1 MPGRRPGQDALRDRK
16 RACAHLGSRG
26 GRHPGCF
33 GGHRLRAWKPNS
45 KGAHGHRQGVPRCL
59 GSPGPQHFHHTR
71 KCWGVREAG
80 TPGVL
85 PGGQLALP
93 QHWGMSAG
101 DCRGP
106 PGAHPGVDKRSRLP
120 YFEAGVGWRQDK
132 AREERV
138 EAARRRKVL
147 GGQDF
152 GGTFMMSYAEKTEDI
167 TKDEWMDKLNNV
179 HIQRADMNRLIMNYL
194 VTEGFKEAAEK
205 FRMESGIEPSID
217 LDSLDERIKIREM
230 ILKGQIQEAIA
241 LINSL
246 HPELLDT
253 NRYLYFHLQ
262 QQHLIELIRQRE
274 TEAALE
280 FAQTQLAEQGEESR
294 ECLTE
299 MERTLALLAFDNPE
313 ESPFGDL
320 LNMMQRQK
328 VWSEVNQAVL
338 DYENRESTPK
348 LAKLLKLLLWAQ
360 NELDQKK
367 VKYPKMTDLSKGT
380 IEDPK

>member
-1 MPGRRPGQDALRDRK
+1 MIASQETAHTRIKLQTGSRISGLVHSAVGRQLT
-16 RACAHLGSRG
+16 CAHPTMGKVG
-26 GRHPGCF
+26 GTG
-33 GGHRLRAWKPNS
+33 
-45 KGAHGHRQGVPRCL
+45 
-59 GSPGPQHFHHTR
+59 
-71 KCWGVREAG
+71 
-80 TPGVL
+80 
-85 PGGQLALP
+85 
-93 QHWGMSAG
+93 
-101 DCRGP
+101 
-106 PGAHPGVDKRSRLP
+106 
-120 YFEAGVGWRQDK
+120 K
-132 AREERV
+132 ARAAV
-138 EAARRRKVL
+138 EGRQCKFR
-147 GGQDF
+147 QF
-152 GGTFMMSYAEKTEDI
+152 IMSYAEKPEDI

-205 FRMESGIEPSID
+205 FRMESGIEPSVD

-262 QQHLIELIRQRE
+262 QQHLIELIRLRE

-313 ESPFGDL
+313 DSPFGDL

>member
-1 MPGRRPGQDALRDRK
+1 MIDGRVHQSPPQATF
-16 RACAHLGSRG
+16 A
-26 GRHPGCF
+26 
-33 GGHRLRAWKPNS
+33 
-45 KGAHGHRQGVPRCL
+45 QGPL
-59 GSPGPQHFHHTR
+59 HDSANYQSTAPA
-71 KCWGVREAG
+71 EASS
-80 TPGVL
+80 VE
-85 PGGQLALP
+85 PGGQAACNLTCSPNDRELSSFLRLQTKSSP
-93 QHWGMSAG
+93 QLR
-101 DCRGP
+101 CFR
-106 PGAHPGVDKRSRLP
+106 
-120 YFEAGVGWRQDK
+120 
-132 AREERV
+132 
-138 EAARRRKVL
+138 
-147 GGQDF
+147 
-152 GGTFMMSYAEKTEDI
+152 MSYTEKPDEI
-167 TKDEWMDKLNNV
+167 TKDEWMEKLNNL

-205 FRMESGIEPSID
+205 FRVESGIEPSVD
-217 LDSLDERIKIREM
+217 LDTLDERIKIREV
-230 ILKGQIQEAIA
+230 ILNGQIQEAIA

-328 VWSEVNQAVL
+328 VWSEVNQAIL

-360 NELDQKK
+360 NELDHKK
-367 VKYPKMTDLSKGT
+367 VKYPKMTDLSKGA
-380 IEDPK
+380 IEEPK

>member
-1 MPGRRPGQDALRDRK
+1 
-16 RACAHLGSRG
+16 
-26 GRHPGCF
+26 
-33 GGHRLRAWKPNS
+33 
-45 KGAHGHRQGVPRCL
+45 
-59 GSPGPQHFHHTR
+59 
-71 KCWGVREAG
+71 
-80 TPGVL
+80 
-85 PGGQLALP
+85 
-93 QHWGMSAG
+93 
-101 DCRGP
+101 
-106 PGAHPGVDKRSRLP
+106 
-120 YFEAGVGWRQDK
+120 
-132 AREERV
+132 
-138 EAARRRKVL
+138 
-147 GGQDF
+147 
-152 GGTFMMSYAEKTEDI
+152 MSYTEKPDEI
-167 TKDEWMDKLNNV
+167 TKDEWMEKLNNLHV
-179 HIQRADMNRLIMNYL
+179 QRADMNRLIMNYL

-205 FRMESGIEPSID
+205 FRMESGIEPSVD
-217 LDSLDERIKIREM
+217 LETLDERIKIREM

-299 MERTLALLAFDNPE
+299 MERTLALLAFDSPE

-320 LNMMQRQK
+320 LHTMQRQK
-328 VWSEVNQAVL
+328 VGPVRGKPPSIADVLQGGFAKTPHGWVWSEVNQAVL

-367 VKYPKMTDLSKGT
+367 VKYPKMTDLSKGV
-380 IEDPK
+380 IEEPK